1 MNEELFNEATKSN
14 VLSKKLIDQL
24 QESMSYSSI
33 SFINNAV
40 DSLKIIR
47 KRLERGDCIILEETG
62 EKLTLASYET
72 FLNDRF
78 SSYICSEVY
87 APEGRHGK
95 EKVYFKL
102 EACPEGYTLLMAE
115 DGKANTYEW
124 ISSLSERFSLVYMI
138 ATGIVYIKNIRTG
151 SYSPFISQN
160 GKYCRYDKEL
170 GKLIE
175 VS

>member
-1 MNEELFNEATKSN
+1 MMPNMREELLRTQT
-14 VLSKKLIDQL
+14 LSKQLLDSL
-24 QESMSYSSI
+24 QEELTYSSI
-33 SFINNAV
+33 YFINNAV

-47 KRLERGDCIILEETG
+47 RRLERGDCIILEETG

>member
-1 MNEELFNEATKSN
+1 MDQGLYEEALHSG
-14 VLSKKLIDQL
+14 VLSGKLVDTL
-24 QESMSYSSI
+24 KEGLNYSSI